1 MKRAK
6 HTAELIGNAIN
17 TQVLAVKTL
26 DELDYGVADGLTY
39 PEIIQKHPD
48 KIKEREKDKLRFRFP
63 RGESYLDVISR
74 IEPVIFEIERY
85 RRPVVVV
92 GHTDTIRY
100 YFKNDNR
107 CLYGY
112 FHWNSIE
119 EIPKLEVPE
128 NTIIKLVPG
137 SGEERFK
144 LDQET
149 GEVFNN
155 EK

>member
-6 HTAELIGNAIN
+6 NTAELIGNAIN
-17 TQVLAVKTL
+17 TPVLAVKTL

-39 PEIIQKHPD
+39 PEIIQKYPER
-48 KIKEREKDKLRFRFP
+48 IKEREKDKLRFRFP

-100 YFKNDNR
+100 Q
-107 CLYGY
+107 
-112 FHWNSIE
+112 H
-119 EIPKLEVPE
+119 
-128 NTIIKLVPG
+128 
-137 SGEERFK
+137 
-144 LDQET
+144 
-149 GEVFNN
+149 
-155 EK
+155 